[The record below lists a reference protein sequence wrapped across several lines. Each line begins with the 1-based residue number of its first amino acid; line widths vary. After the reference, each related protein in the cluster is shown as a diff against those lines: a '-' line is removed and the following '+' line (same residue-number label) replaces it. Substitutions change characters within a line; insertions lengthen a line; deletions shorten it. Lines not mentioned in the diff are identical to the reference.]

1 MFVMGNQFF
10 LVYHLIEMKQMLT
23 FTFRFKIGRHVD
35 SESSLCK
42 SASIV
47 VVIKVSKLMILS

>member
-1 MFVMGNQFF
+1 MGHQFF
-10 LVYHLIEMKQMLT
+10 LVYHLIEIKQMLT
-23 FTFRFKIGRHVD
+23 FTFRFRIGRHAD
-35 SESSLCK
+35 SKSSLCK

>member
-1 MFVMGNQFF
+1 MGNQFF
-10 LVYHLIEMKQMLT
+10 LVYRLIEIKQMLT
-23 FTFRFKIGRHVD
+23 FTFGFKIGRHVD